1 MASNPARRSVKAAG
15 LADSAPYG
23 YEQCIRVGDLVYVA
37 GQVGVDDKYN
47 VVSEDLTAQ
56 ARQAF
61 SNVQHALK
69 AAGGGLQDLV
79 SMTVFLT
86 DIERDFK
93 DFIAV
98 RNQFLKPGTPL
109 PTSAAIGIAKLAFP
123 TLKIEIQAVAAIP
136 QKKPAAKK
144 KPAKPARRRRR

>member
-1 MASNPARRSVKAAG
+1 MAQNPVRKPIKVAS

-37 GQVGVDDKYN
+37 GQVGVDEKYN
-47 VVSEDLTAQ
+47 VVSEDFSAQ
-56 ARQAF
+56 ARQTF
-61 SNVQHALK
+61 QNVQAALQ

-86 DIERDFK
+86 DIERDFR

-98 RNQFLKPGTPL
+98 RNQFLKPPAL
-109 PTSAAIGIAKLAFP
+109 PTSAAIGVSKLAFP

-136 QKKPAAKK
+136 AK
-144 KPAKPARRRRR
+144 R

>member
-1 MASNPARRSVKAAG
+1 MAENPVRRPIKVDG

-37 GQVGVDDKYN
+37 GQVGVDDKYK
-47 VVSEDLTAQ
+47 VVSDDFSAQ
-56 ARQAF
+56 ARQTF
-61 SNVQHALK
+61 QNVQRALE
-69 AAGGGLQDLV
+69 AAGGGLPDLV

-98 RNQFLKPGTPL
+98 RNQFLKAGSL
-109 PTSAAIGIAKLAFP
+109 PTSAAIGVSKLAFP
-123 TLKIEIQAVAAIP
+123 TLKIEIQAVASI
-136 QKKPAAKK
+136 
-144 KPAKPARRRRR
+144 PAKR